1 MWFCWWRAVGWCERH
16 PARWH
21 CRVRVRAS
29 ISPNYPGARSARVWP
44 PCPAYDPGG
53 DCDEEDRRDALD
65 QGIPAGGPVAVR
77 DCGGR
82 PAGLR
87 MRHRSG
93 RRDRAEGAVGPG
105 RQPHDQQRILLRAGL
120 AGGLPGRRGLP
131 GRPGRCAQRR
141 DLQRLQGDG
150 DRHRHHR
157 ERPRGRD
164 RRRLGEPVA
173 VRLHQPDPSGSQ
185 SPSTSASGSAS
196 PSATPS
202 ETGSSSATPSAPE
215 SARASGS
222 ASPAAPGQPARIELA
237 PLSYIQ
243 FNSEA
248 TTQLRLIGLTE
259 ALRSGQNVLV
269 TFDFGNG
276 NTVTGQAPI
285 AVPLTPAAPRRRSS
299 SARAATR
306 ATRPTSDPTCTSTNT
321 PAW

>member
-1 MWFCWWRAVGWCERH
+1 MTRSIRGSRRAALLLSGIAAAGLLASGCGTGQVAETALKEPSVQGVSLTTSNGSFY
-16 PARWH
+16 
-21 CRVRVRAS
+21 VRGLLVD
-29 ISPNYPGARSARVWP
+29 YPGVEGYRAGQDAALSAVIYNDSKETVTVTVTTESAREVVI
-44 PCPAYDPGG
+44 GG
-53 DCDEEDRRDALD
+53 GSAS
-65 QGIPAGGPVAVR
+65 PSPSASTSPT
-77 DCGGR
+77 
-82 PAGLR
+82 
-87 MRHRSG
+87 
-93 RRDRAEGAVGPG
+93 
-105 RQPHDQQRILLRAGL
+105 
-120 AGGLPGRRGLP
+120 
-131 GRPGRCAQRR
+131 
-141 DLQRLQGDG
+141 
-150 DRHRHHR
+150 
-157 ERPRGRD
+157 
-164 RRRLGEPVA
+164 
-173 VRLHQPDPSGSQ
+173 PSGSQ

-285 AVPLTPAAPRRRSS
+285 AVPLTPAAPPSPIIEREGGYEGDT
-299 SARAATR
+299 AHE
-306 ATRPTSDPTCTSTNT
+306 
-321 PAW
+321 